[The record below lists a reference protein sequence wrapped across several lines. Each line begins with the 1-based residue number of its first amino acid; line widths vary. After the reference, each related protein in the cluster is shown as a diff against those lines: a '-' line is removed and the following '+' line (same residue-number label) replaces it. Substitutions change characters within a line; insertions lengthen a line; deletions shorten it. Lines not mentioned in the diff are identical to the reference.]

1 MSNENNSR
9 SAMIAAAAILVG
21 VSLALLLMPKIVLW
35 LGGYSPFLGFAFGA
49 LVILAFFLI
58 FWLRSR
64 YQRRR

>member
-49 LVILAFFLI
+49 DRKSVV
-58 FWLRSR
+58 
-64 YQRRR
+64 